1 MSLDHINKNFGR
13 ITAVNKL
20 SLRAE
25 AGELITLLGPSGCGK
40 TTTLKIIA
48 GLEQPTSGSV
58 VLGDRDITRERPER
72 RSAVL
77 VFQRPL
83 LFPFMTVAENVAFGL
98 RMKRVSRGETSRR
111 VADMLSLVQ
120 LQGFGRRRPSELSGG
135 QQQRVALARALVLR
149 PDVLL
154 LDEPLSNLDESL
166 RDEMRDLVRT
176 VHRRAGVTTVFVTH
190 DQEEATVLSD
200 RIGLMIEGRLIQFAD
215 PRELYEKPASVE
227 IASFLGNRNHI
238 PGEKRGS
245 VVHTVVGKIHHRCDG
260 VPDGPV
266 HVLIRPE
273 AIQFARRPRN
283 SIEATIKDHKY
294 LGTHSRCVAAA
305 GDRFLDIIGDAG
317 IAGSVDSRVWLYM
330 PADRLWLVQRDPT
343 AGSRDQGEQSGKNG
357 L

>member
-1 MSLDHINKNFGR
+1 MKSLILDNISKNFGR
-13 ITAVNKL
+13 ITAVDDL
-20 SLRAE
+20 SLSAE

-48 GLEQPTSGSV
+48 GLETATDGRV
-58 VLGDRDITRERPER
+58 VVGGRDITRERPER

-83 LFPFMTVAENVAFGL
+83 LFPFMTVEENVAFGL
-98 RMKRVSRGETSRR
+98 RMKKTSRGETARQ
-111 VADMLSLVQ
+111 VKDMLSLVQ
-120 LQGFGRRRPSELSGG
+120 LDGYGPRRPSELSGG
-135 QQQRVALARALVLR
+135 QQQRVALARALVLH

-200 RIGLMIEGRLIQFAD
+200 RIGLMIDGCLKQYAS
-215 PRELYEKPASVE
+215 PRDLYEKPADVE
-227 IASFLGNRNHI
+227 IAAFLGNRNRL
-238 PGEKRGS
+238 PGEKRGG

-266 HVLIRPE
+266 YVLVRPE

-283 SIEATIKDHKY
+283 SVEAVIKDHKY
-294 LGTHSRCVAAA
+294 LGTHSR
-305 GDRFLDIIGDAG
+305 
-317 IAGSVDSRVWLYM
+317 
-330 PADRLWLVQRDPT
+330 
-343 AGSRDQGEQSGKNG
+343 
-357 L
+357 